1 VFFFWLFFFPV
12 HPFCAL
18 PTIARFF
25 GAKASSMHI
34 LGLSA
39 MGHDS
44 AAALL
49 GDSGIVAAM
58 EESKL
63 TRSRAI
69 EGIPREAIR
78 YCLERAGISWRDV
91 AQVAIAS
98 RPWRAWQRQA
108 AFRARLVP
116 LAPVSSGY
124 FVNKAS
130 GELGRELNNVRI
142 VRQMAGAPDARV
154 ESLDHHLCH
163 GASAFYAS
171 AFERALVVS
180 LDEKG
185 DGRAGFVGL
194 GEGTGLREVSS
205 LVLPHSLA
213 WVYSQVTR
221 LLGFRPHGDEHK
233 TQWLSIYGESGV
245 SAGGGSAAVAGAA
258 DFTELFLEML
268 RREAPGPAHLNAKYF
283 RHGYSGELSFT
294 HEFYRRA
301 GIAHEPADD
310 APETRVVEALRAK
323 IAAGLQRACEIILCE
338 WLARLREE
346 HKERALCLAGGLFLN
361 PLLVAAIEARA
372 GFEEV
377 FVQPAAGNEGT
388 ALGAAWLVWHQ
399 QLGRARM
406 AAMAGPY
413 WGPAYGNAEI
423 KKVLENCKAAYHWC
437 DSDERKLGEAVR
449 LLQAGKIVAWFQGAA
464 DFGPR
469 ALGNRSL
476 LASPWAPY
484 VKENLNDYVKH
495 RESFRPFALA
505 IPEERCAEFFDCSAN
520 GRFLT
525 TMARANAAGRKLL
538 APLPPGFLLPDNLV
552 RLHVVHAADNP
563 LFWKLLHRAGEN
575 APAPILVNTSFNLFG
590 EPLVVTPRDG
600 VRSYFCSGADA
611 LLAGNFLLEK
621 R

>member
-1 VFFFWLFFFPV
+1 
-12 HPFCAL
+12 
-18 PTIARFF
+18 
-25 GAKASSMHI
+25 
-34 LGLSA
+34 

-63 TRSRAI
+63 TRSRAV

-78 YCLERAGISWRDV
+78 YCLERAGIGWRDV
-91 AQVAIAS
+91 THVAIAS

-108 AFRARLVP
+108 TFRARLAP
-116 LAPVSSGY
+116 IAPVSSGY

-142 VRQMAGAPDARV
+142 VRQMAGAPEGRL

-163 GASAFYAS
+163 AASAFYAS
-171 AFERALVVS
+171 PYERALVVS

-185 DGRAGFVGL
+185 DGRAGFVGI
-194 GEGTGLREVSS
+194 GEGTALREVSS
-205 LVLPHSLA
+205 LALPHSLA
-213 WVYSQVTR
+213 WVYSQVTK
-221 LLGFRPHGDEHK
+221 LLGFRPHADEHK
-233 TQWLSIYGESGV
+233 TQWLSIYGNSGGDP
-245 SAGGGSAAVAGAA
+245 GGGAAAVVTGAA
-258 DFTELFLEML
+258 TGAAEFTELFLEML
-268 RREAPGPAHLNAKYF
+268 RREPRGPAQLNTKYF
-283 RHGYSGELSFT
+283 RNGFAGELSFT

-301 GIAHEPADD
+301 GIAHEPAED
-310 APETRVVEALRAK
+310 APGTRVAEALCAP
-323 IAAGLQRACEIILCE
+323 IAAGLQRACETILYE
-338 WLARLREE
+338 WLAALREE
-346 HKERALCLAGGLFLN
+346 FQERALCVAGGLFLN

-372 GFEEV
+372 GYENV

-399 QLGRARM
+399 QLERARM
-406 AAMAGPY
+406 RAMPGPY
-413 WGPAYGNAEI
+413 WGPAYSNEEI
-423 KKVLENCKAAYHWC
+423 KKVLDNCKAAYHWC

-464 DFGPR
+464 EFGPR

-484 VKENLNDYVKH
+484 AKENLNDYVKH

-505 IPEERCAEFFDCSAN
+505 IPEERCAEYFECSAN

-525 TMARANAAGRKLL
+525 TMATANEAGRKLL
-538 APLPPGFLLPDNLV
+538 APLPPGFLLAGNLV
-552 RLHVVHAADNP
+552 RLHVVRAADNP
-563 LFWKLLHRAGEN
+563 LFWKLLNRAGEN

-590 EPLVVTPRDG
+590 EPLVVTPRDA

-611 LLAGNFLLEK
+611 LVAGNFLLEK

>member
-1 VFFFWLFFFPV
+1 
-12 HPFCAL
+12 
-18 PTIARFF
+18 
-25 GAKASSMHI
+25 MYI

-49 GDSGIVAAM
+49 SDSGIVAAI

-63 TRSRAI
+63 ARTRAI

-78 YCLERAGISWRDV
+78 YCLERAGIGWRDV
-91 AQVAIAS
+91 AHVAIAS

-108 AFRARLVP
+108 SFRARLAP
-116 LAPVSSGY
+116 LALVSSGY

-142 VRQMAGAPDARV
+142 VRQMAGAPERRV

-163 GASAFYAS
+163 AASAFYAS
-171 AFERALVVS
+171 PFERALLVS

-185 DGRAGFVGL
+185 DGRAGFVGV
-194 GEGTGLREVSS
+194 GEGTRLREVSS
-205 LVLPHSLA
+205 LALPHSLA
-213 WVYSQVTR
+213 WVYSQVTK
-221 LLGFRPHGDEHK
+221 LLGFRPHADEHK
-233 TQWLSIYGESGV
+233 TQWLSIYGDNSGESGG
-245 SAGGGSAAVAGAA
+245 AAGAA
-258 DFTELFLEML
+258 EFTELFLEML
-268 RREAPGPAHLNAKYF
+268 RREARGPAHLNAKYF
-283 RHGYSGELSFT
+283 RHGFAGELSLT

-301 GIAHEPADD
+301 GIAQEPAEN
-310 APETRVVEALRAK
+310 APDTRVPEPLRAK
-323 IAAGLQRACEIILCE
+323 IAAGLQRACEIILCD
-338 WLARLREE
+338 WLAALREE
-346 HKERALCLAGGLFLN
+346 CKERSLCLAGGLFLN

-372 GFEEV
+372 GFENV

-406 AAMAGPY
+406 PAMPGPY
-413 WGPAYGNAEI
+413 WGPAYSNEET

-464 DFGPR
+464 EFGPR

-484 VKENLNDYVKH
+484 AKENLNDYVKH

-505 IPEERCAEFFDCSAN
+505 IPEERCAEYFHCSPN

-525 TMARANAAGRKLL
+525 TMAKATEAGRALL
-538 APLPPGFLLPDNLV
+538 AGLPPGFLLPDNLV
-552 RLHVVHAADNP
+552 RLHVVRAADNP
-563 LFWKLLHRAGEN
+563 LFWKLLNRAGEN
-575 APAPILVNTSFNLFG
+575 APAPLLVNTSFNLFG
-590 EPLVVTPRDG
+590 EPLVVTPRDA

>member
-1 VFFFWLFFFPV
+1 
-12 HPFCAL
+12 
-18 PTIARFF
+18 
-25 GAKASSMHI
+25 MYI

-44 AAALL
+44 TATLL
-49 GDSGIVAAM
+49 GESGIVAAM

-63 TRSRAI
+63 ARTRGI

-78 YCLERAGISWRDV
+78 YCLERAGIGWRDV
-91 AQVAIAS
+91 AHVAIAS

-108 AFRARLVP
+108 AFRARLAP

-142 VRQMAGAPDARV
+142 VRQMAGAPEGRV
-154 ESLDHHLCH
+154 ASLDHHLCH
-163 GASAFYAS
+163 AASAFYAS
-171 AFERALVVS
+171 PFERALVVS

-185 DGRAGFVGL
+185 DGRAGFVGI
-194 GEGTGLREVSS
+194 GEGTGLREVAS
-205 LVLPHSLA
+205 LALPHSLA
-213 WVYSQVTR
+213 WVYSQVTK
-221 LLGFRPHGDEHK
+221 LLGFRPHADEHK
-233 TQWLSIYGESGV
+233 TQWLSIYASHDGE
-245 SAGGGSAAVAGAA
+245 AGGAAGTGGE
-258 DFTELFLEML
+258 FTDLFLEML
-268 RREAPGPAHLNAKYF
+268 RREARGPAHLNAKYF
-283 RHGYSGELSFT
+283 RHGFAGELSFT

-301 GIAHEPADD
+301 GIAHEPAED
-310 APETRVVEALRAK
+310 APETRVAEALRAR
-323 IAAGLQRACEIILCE
+323 IAAGLQRACEIVMCE
-338 WLARLREE
+338 WLAALREQY
-346 HKERALCLAGGLFLN
+346 KERSLCLAGGLFLN

-372 GFEEV
+372 GFENV

-399 QLGRARM
+399 QQGRARL
-406 AAMAGPY
+406 AAMAAPY
-413 WGPAYGNAEI
+413 WGPAYSNEEI

-437 DSDERKLGEAVR
+437 DSDERKLGETVR

-464 DFGPR
+464 EFGPR

-484 VKENLNDYVKH
+484 AKENLNDYVKH

-505 IPEERCAEFFDCSAN
+505 IPEERCAEYFECSPN

-525 TMARANAAGRKLL
+525 TMAKANAAGRKLL
-538 APLPPGFLLPDNLV
+538 ASLPPGFLLPDDLV
-552 RLHVVHAADNP
+552 RLQVVRAADNA
-563 LFWKLLHRAGEN
+563 LFWKLLQRSGEN
-575 APAPILVNTSFNLFG
+575 APAPIVVNTSFNLFG
-590 EPLVVTPRDG
+590 EPLVVTPRDA

-611 LLAGNFLLEK
+611 LVAGNFLLEK